1 MIRRPRGIQLSWI
14 SEISLSL
21 TWQRLDREDH
31 AFALPSDAWTGDEPS
46 GSVKLYNVPYYRA
59 LIPAPVAA
67 IGLELINVMVW
78 RTDAEPCPTGELAA
92 TSNRYTKIRIARA
105 LPRVLRG
112 VQQGGDSRRPS
123 WLSLKT

>member
-59 LIPAPVAA
+59 LITCASCSDRSRAYKCN
-67 IGLELINVMVW
+67 GLAYG
-78 RTDAEPCPTGELAA
+78 R
-92 TSNRYTKIRIARA
+92 
-105 LPRVLRG
+105 
-112 VQQGGDSRRPS
+112 
-123 WLSLKT
+123 